1 MDAAKSEK
9 NVTKA
14 VLKANNLMNDVQA
27 NQLMEHINNVV
38 KPNVKYLG
46 IDTLQNEHLVDNA
59 LNACGGAFQ
68 LEADSEDTTD
78 NEKTCD
84 NVWGLMEQMAG
95 NGLTD
100 PWTGAPDQPVL
111 PWRGRI
117 TTSLAPG
124 QAGSPDGSAAATA
137 ASCGR

>member
-84 NVWGLMEQMAG
+84 NVWGLMDKVVTRMRC
-95 NGLTD
+95 
-100 PWTGAPDQPVL
+100 L
-111 PWRGRI
+111 PMLKTMIFQTVQQERDRCVRVVVRAFEGEF
-117 TTSLAPG
+117 A
-124 QAGSPDGSAAATA
+124 
-137 ASCGR
+137 CF

>member
-84 NVWGLMEQMAG
+84 NVWGLMDKVVTRMRC
-95 NGLTD
+95 
-100 PWTGAPDQPVL
+100 L
-111 PWRGRI
+111 PMLKTMIFQTVQQERDRCVRVVIRAFEGEF
-117 TTSLAPG
+117 A
-124 QAGSPDGSAAATA
+124 
-137 ASCGR
+137 CF